1 MNKAEWN
8 RWSETGMLDR
18 TRMEKRI
25 AESWHT
31 CAREGVDPAGGIGQL
46 PERKE
51 WMAYKKEREMY
62 LEAADPMLRQLQGF
76 CEDMKLLL
84 LLTDEQGKVL
94 YINGHRDALAHASS
108 IHFGEGVTWTDRA
121 VGTNAIGT
129 SLSTGEPIVV
139 VKEEHYAKASK
150 SWECAAVPVYDGK
163 GGILGVLD
171 MSSPFGF
178 THKEQIMG
186 TVVSAAFAI
195 ERSWQEKLRQQ
206 EIELLQ
212 YALAGDHTFTPYL
225 LTNAYGTEVYRH
237 PEWKENEL
245 GNDPAISRLAVPI
258 YSAATRRLLGY
269 RYQPVHTEVE
279 KKKVPPAR
287 PFFRGEAVGVS
298 PAFEQT
304 IAEVKKAA
312 KQSVSVHLFGETG
325 TGKEVMARLLHNNSE
340 YRNGPFIAVNCGA
353 IPENL
358 LESEL
363 FGYEGGAFT
372 GAKRGGAE
380 GKIREAKNG
389 TLFLDEISEISS
401 AAQVAFLRVLQEKRV
416 TPVGSRDSIPVNFRL
431 ITASNKNI
439 TELVQEGSFRQDLY
453 YRIYVY
459 PLTLPPLR
467 QRMEDLP
474 ELIRYI
480 SEKQGWSTNWP
491 KQLLAQMAGYDW
503 PGNIRELFNVLER
516 MYTYYEGSVP
526 MDVLLEPFLSAPEA
540 RKLTAS
546 RFTYREQME
555 CDRIERAL
563 EACSGRVAASAK
575 QLGMARSTLYR
586 KLKKYGL
593 E

>member
-8 RWSETGMLDR
+8 RWSETGILDR

-25 AESWHT
+25 AESWHA
-31 CAREGVDPAGGIGQL
+31 CMREGVDPGGGVGEL

-51 WMAYKKEREMY
+51 WLAYKKEREMY

-94 YINGHRDALAHASS
+94 YINGHKGSLVHASG

-129 SLSTGEPIVV
+129 SLSTGEPIAV

-178 THKEQIMG
+178 TQKEQIMG

-212 YALAGDHTFTPYL
+212 YALASDHTFTPYL
-225 LTNAYGTEVYRH
+225 LTNAHGTEVYRH
-237 PEWKENEL
+237 PEWQEDEQGK
-245 GNDPAISRLAVPI
+245 DPAISRLAVPI

-269 RYQPVHTEVE
+269 RYQPVRAEV
-279 KKKVPPAR
+279 KNKISAPR
-287 PFFRGEAVGVS
+287 PFSRGEAIGAS

-304 IAEVKKAA
+304 ITEVKKAA
-312 KQSVSVHLFGETG
+312 KQSVSVHLSGETG
-325 TGKEVMARLLHNNSE
+325 TGKEVMARLVHDNSE

-363 FGYEGGAFT
+363 FGYDNGAFT
-372 GAKRGGAE
+372 GAKRGGTE

-389 TLFLDEISEISS
+389 TLFLDEISEISL
-401 AAQVAFLRVLQEKRV
+401 AAQVALLRVLQEKRV
-416 TPVGSRDSIPVNFRL
+416 TPVGSRSSVPVNFRL

-439 TELVQEGSFRQDLY
+439 TGLMQEGSFREDLY

-459 PLTLPPLR
+459 PIMLPPLR

-491 KQLLAQMAGYDW
+491 KQLLAQMAGCEW

-516 MYTYYEGSVP
+516 MHTYYEGSVP
-526 MDVLLEPFLSAPEA
+526 MDVRLEPFLSGPEP
-540 RKLTAS
+540 RKLTTS
-546 RFTYREQME
+546 RFTYREQLE
-555 CDRIERAL
+555 YDRIEQAL

-575 QLGMARSTLYR
+575 LLGIARSTLYR
-586 KLKKYGL
+586 KLKKYGV